1 MMPKPVELT
10 LMLADY
16 HRTRPLL
23 NGEVAARGIKLQP
36 RRAETGEAC
45 MRPVYEEFD
54 IAEMSLSWYMMAR
67 CRNEPVI
74 ALPIFPLRM
83 QIHPYIFCSAASGI
97 ERPEDLKGKKIGM
110 DQYRLTIGLWARGI
124 LQEYH
129 GVRPQDCHWYTSEP
143 ESPDA
148 GYRLP
153 ADVAITCAHESTEAM
168 LLRGEIDALIPPNVV
183 ASFRKKDPR
192 IRRVFKDA
200 RATVNEYFRKTK
212 IFPITHTL
220 VVRQSLFDEQPWLV
234 PSLLDAFNEAEKLCR
249 KSYEY
254 AKRSAFPS
262 AVLILEEEEELF
274 GANPWGH
281 GLTPENRVVLEKF
294 VQYAN
299 EQGYIAS
306 RPALGELFAP
316 MGN

>member
-1 MMPKPVELT
+1 MAQDIDLT

-36 RRAETGEAC
+36 RKAESGEAC

-54 IAEMSLSWYMMAR
+54 IAEMSLSWYVMAR
-67 CRNEPVI
+67 ARHEPVI

-83 QIHPYIFCSAASGI
+83 QIHPYIFCSPSSGI

-110 DQYRLTIGLWARGI
+110 DQYRLTVGLWARGI
-124 LQEYH
+124 LQEFY
-129 GVRPQDCHWYTSEP
+129 GVHPEDCQWFTSEP

-148 GYRLP
+148 GFEPP
-153 ADVAITCAHESTEAM
+153 ANVSITMTNQSTEAM
-168 LLRGEIDALIPPNVV
+168 LLRGELDALIPPNIVP
-183 ASFRKKDPR
+183 SFRDKDPR
-192 IRRVFKDA
+192 IRRLFKDA
-200 RATVNEYFRKTK
+200 RGTVNEYFRKTK

-220 VVRQSLFDEQPWLV
+220 VVRQALFDEKPWLV
-234 PSLLDAFNEAEKLCR
+234 SSLLEAFSKAEELCR

-262 AVLILEEEEELF
+262 AVLILEEEQEIF
-274 GANPWGH
+274 GANPWSH
-281 GLTPENRVVLEKF
+281 GLTAENQVVLEKF

-299 EQGYIAS
+299 EQGYIPN
-306 RPALGELFAP
+306 RPSLSELFAP
-316 MGN
+316 LGN

>member
-1 MMPKPVELT
+1 MTRHALELT
-10 LMLADY
+10 LLLADY

-23 NGEVAARGIKLQP
+23 SGEVAAKGLKLQA
-36 RRAETGEAC
+36 RRAESGEAC

-67 CRNEPVI
+67 CRKEPVI

-83 QIHPYIFCSAASGI
+83 QIHPYIFCSTASGI
-97 ERPEDLKGKKIGM
+97 EGPEDLKGKKIGM
-110 DQYRLTIGLWARGI
+110 DEYRLTVGLWARGI

-129 GVRPQDCHWYTSEP
+129 GVRPEDCEWFTSAP
-143 ESPDA
+143 EGA
-148 GYRLP
+148 GYQPP
-153 ADVAITCAHESTEAM
+153 ANVRITAGDEPTEAL
-168 LLRGEIDALIPPNVV
+168 LLRGELDALIPPNIVP
-183 ASFRKKDPR
+183 SFRARDPR

-200 RATVNEYFRKTK
+200 RTAVNEYFHKTR

-220 VVRQSLFDEQPWLV
+220 VVRQSLMDENPWLV
-234 PSLLDAFNEAEKLCR
+234 SSLLSAFTEAEERCR
-249 KSYEY
+249 KSYDY

-274 GANPWGH
+274 GRNPWEH
-281 GLTPENRVVLEKF
+281 GLTPGNQVVLEKF

-299 EQGYIAS
+299 EQGYIPS
-306 RPALGELFAP
+306 RPRLSELFAP
-316 MGN
+316 IGN